1 MNIAL
6 ISGKVHKA
14 MSPEPQKVPPYR
26 FIISW
31 WAGLSEQ
38 NRVKEAL

>member
-14 MSPEPQKVPPYR
+14 MSPGAAKSSAMPLYYKLVGR
-26 FIISW
+26 SF
-31 WAGLSEQ
+31 
-38 NRVKEAL
+38 